1 MTVHVRSLQAIA
13 MVSDACLS
21 AGSIVPAER
30 ALSQHVSPSA
40 TAYVETGVLGP
51 SAGILGRSVLSQS
64 SEANGV
70 VAVCCAGSAWASVN
84 PRFSVALPL

>member
-1 MTVHVRSLQAIA
+1 

-30 ALSQHVSPSA
+30 APSQHVSPSA

-51 SAGILGRSVLSQS
+51 SAGILGRSVLSPKQRGRWWCLGS
-64 SEANGV
+64 VLSPGQRSGV
-70 VAVCCAGSAWASVN
+70 TMG
-84 PRFSVALPL
+84 